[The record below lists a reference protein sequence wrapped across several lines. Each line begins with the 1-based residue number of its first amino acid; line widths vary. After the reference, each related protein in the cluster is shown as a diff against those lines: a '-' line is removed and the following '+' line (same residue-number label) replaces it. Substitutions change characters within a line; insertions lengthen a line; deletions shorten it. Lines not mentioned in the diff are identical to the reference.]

1 MRRRA
6 FLRAGAAAGIVLAA
20 PAWAKGQWVNLY
32 NGKDLKG
39 WYVKD
44 GKAECWKANGDMIS
58 CVLPGGGWLASDK
71 QYGDFDMSV
80 EFRYPEGGNSGLGLR
95 FPTQGDPAHAG
106 MEIQILDDFAAEY
119 KSLDPAQYM
128 GGIYYQSPPK
138 YKAAKAPGEWNRY
151 DAHCKGSRVRIVL
164 NGIEIQDVNVE
175 DFKVGRGGHM
185 ALAERPRKG
194 HVGFQS
200 HGHQV
205 DFRNIRIRE
214 L

>member
-6 FLRAGAAAGIVLAA
+6 FLQAGTAAGIALAV

-39 WYVKD
+39 WHVKD
-44 GKAECWKANGDMIS
+44 GKPECWKANGDMMS
-58 CVLPGGGWLASDK
+58 CVLPGGGWIASDK
-71 QYGDFDMSV
+71 EYGDFDLVV
-80 EFRYPEGGNSGLGLR
+80 EYRIPEGGNSGLGIR
-95 FPTQGDPAHAG
+95 FPAQGDPAHIG

-119 KSLDPAQYM
+119 KGLDPAQYN
-128 GGIYYQSPPK
+128 GGIYYQSAPK
-138 YKAAKAPGEWNRY
+138 YKAAKAPGEWNKY
-151 DAHCKGSRVRIVL
+151 EVHCKGPHIQVKL
-164 NGIEIQDVNVE
+164 NGIEIQDINVE
-175 DFKVGRGGHM
+175 EFKVGRGGQK
-185 ALAERPRKG
+185 ALADRPRKG
-194 HVGFQS
+194 HIGFQS